1 MSESAYPRFLR
12 WGEFTSRDEK
22 NPDILEWEVIETDTF
37 ETEYGI
43 CVNAEINNEIR
54 AVPLHNFS
62 SANKSLLNLWNDAIK
77 KNKIQK
83 YSKFQ
88 LHTWLG
94 KSIKNKD
101 RTIRRFKII
110 F

>member
-22 NPDILEWEVIETDTF
+22 NPDILEWKVTETDTF

-43 CVNAEINNEIR
+43 CVNAKINNEIR
-54 AVPLHNFS
+54 AVSLHNFS
-62 SANKSLLNLWNDAIK
+62 SANKSLLNLWNDGIK
-77 KNKIQK
+77 KNKIQNN
-83 YSKFQ
+83 SKFQ
-88 LHTWLG
+88 LLTWLG
-94 KSIKNKD
+94 QSIKNKD
-101 RTIRRFKII
+101 REIRRFKII